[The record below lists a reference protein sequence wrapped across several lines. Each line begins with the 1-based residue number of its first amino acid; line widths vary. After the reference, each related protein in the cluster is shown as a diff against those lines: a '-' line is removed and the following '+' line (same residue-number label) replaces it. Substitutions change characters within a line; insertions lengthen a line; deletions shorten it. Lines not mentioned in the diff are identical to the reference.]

1 MSFFPAFGEKDIFA
15 MPSRSKI
22 ENTAME
28 LLNELF
34 GVTEDEE
41 VEVFEEV
48 NEVPTVKLLL
58 KIYRKR
64 LK

>member
-1 MSFFPAFGEKDIFA
+1 